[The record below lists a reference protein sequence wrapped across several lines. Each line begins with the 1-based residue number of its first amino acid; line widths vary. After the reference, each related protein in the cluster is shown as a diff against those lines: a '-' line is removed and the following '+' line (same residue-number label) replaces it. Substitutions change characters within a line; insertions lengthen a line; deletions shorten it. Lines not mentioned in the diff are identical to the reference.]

1 MLLSDYEDDEWP
13 ENLGESKLRATSSAT
28 PIHMANDSDTLK
40 RTAAH
45 KRIDNVLYNIGAIL
59 ASIAAGFD
67 IRLSGTV
74 ALHPHLTESGDKLS
88 AIPSAIDN
96 IAVDSV
102 SNGRNDLQFTSSSGA
117 LHHTYHGCQTRY
129 RPTVNFD
136 IPIRFTE
143 SVSYDP
149 VVINSFHD
157 TRTTPSSDNRT
168 TPSADS
174 RRTTPSLSGASFF
187 STGSGG
193 GNNQSPRKLS
203 VEDTTSNADL
213 ALISLSPS
221 TDRAFVEFQ
230 RQLSDVSSA
239 TFDASPW
246 TTPQSTPQRH
256 CIRFE
261 DGVRPSPSTT
271 VPVGHHRSPS
281 VTSGCSAAD
290 GSVQRLGCDG
300 DSEAGLRCQTG
311 IPSPICPPPAPRR
324 STSQE
329 RHGSAERPVTL
340 DIIPRPRPHAGIL
353 KYASPVHVSA
363 VTHAS
368 PRPKVTPTPLEV
380 TSEDGINIGIHS
392 FIQSPPVTANASP
405 RLYIDHRKNLLDID
419 VEGQKADG
427 TKPLPAR
434 PLARELNISELE
446 REFLH

>member
-1 MLLSDYEDDEWP
+1 M
-13 ENLGESKLRATSSAT
+13 
-28 PIHMANDSDTLK
+28 DS
-40 RTAAH
+40 
-45 KRIDNVLYNIGAIL
+45 IVYNIGAML

-67 IRLSGTV
+67 IRISGTA
-74 ALHPHLTESGDKLS
+74 ALHPHLAESTDKQSVVL
-88 AIPSAIDN
+88 DQL
-96 IAVDSV
+96 AVDS
-102 SNGRNDLQFTSSSGA
+102 STNGRNEFQFTSPSSA
-117 LHHTYHGCQTRY
+117 PHHTYHGYQTRY

-143 SVSYDP
+143 SVTYDTASGMSS
-149 VVINSFHD
+149 SFHD

-187 STGSGG
+187 STSSGG
-193 GNNQSPRKLS
+193 GNQSPHKLS

-261 DGVRPSPSTT
+261 DGVRPSPSTAA
-271 VPVGHHRSPS
+271 PLGHHRSPS

-290 GSVQRLGCDG
+290 GSVARYAHDCDN
-300 DSEAGLRCQTG
+300 DAGLRCQTG

-340 DIIPRPRPHAGIL
+340 DIIPRPRPHASIL
-353 KYASPVHVSA
+353 KYASPVHVSSA
-363 VTHAS
+363 VHAS
-368 PRPKVTPTPLEV
+368 PRPKITPTPEV
-380 TSEDGINIGIHS
+380 SSEDNVTVGLQS
-392 FIQSPPVTANASP
+392 LVQSPPITATASP

-434 PLARELNISELE
+434 PLAREFNLSDLE